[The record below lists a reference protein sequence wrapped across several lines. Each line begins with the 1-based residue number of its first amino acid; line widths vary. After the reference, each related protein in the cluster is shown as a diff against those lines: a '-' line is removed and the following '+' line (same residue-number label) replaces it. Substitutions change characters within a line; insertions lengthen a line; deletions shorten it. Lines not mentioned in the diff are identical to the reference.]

1 VCKGFVHSYEKGMI
15 EGLCEQGPF
24 AVRSIATE
32 DVLDDFFF
40 DPGYQNVMAAARDGK
55 PGEVVNLTVGRKI
68 ADLDLAGM
76 PHLGSGIVF
85 QRDGH
90 WMMATPH
97 LKEGKVSVIDMTTW
111 KTVKV
116 IDTLGP
122 GFFLRGHENSRY
134 VWVDNSFS
142 PAKDKVQVIDL
153 ETLEIVKTL
162 QPAPGKTTAHVEF
175 TKDGRYV
182 LLSVMEMDG
191 AIIVYDAK
199 TLEEVKRIPMVKPNG
214 KYNVGNKVGY
224 SAGTSH

>member
-1 VCKGFVHSYEKGMI
+1 
-15 EGLCEQGPF
+15 
-24 AVRSIATE
+24 
-32 DVLDDFFF
+32 
-40 DPGYQNVMAAARDGK
+40 
-55 PGEVVNLTVGRKI
+55 
-68 ADLDLAGM
+68 
-76 PHLGSGIVF
+76 
-85 QRDGH
+85 
-90 WMMATPH
+90 MMATPH
-97 LKEGKVSVIDMTTW
+97 LKEGKVSIIDMTTW

-153 ETLEIVKTL
+153 QTLEIVKTL

-175 TKDGRYV
+175 TKDGRYA

-191 AIIVYDAK
+191 AIIVYDSA